1 MPYIPIL
8 AKFVR
13 LCSSFTLRP
22 KWQDHAEN
30 AQHSIDWPGPFLEP
44 QPHARETGTPMGKN
58 IGKGLILGEV
68 FDQIHKIAWFHCGA
82 HDVDPNDRIN
92 ITLTYMTTQ
101 AQKTLTIGKIPNH
114 GNCRQWQG
122 FKIWICKP
130 RWTMTNPQTSK
141 DINNQHQDIV

>member
-1 MPYIPIL
+1 
-8 AKFVR
+8 
-13 LCSSFTLRP
+13 
-22 KWQDHAEN
+22 
-30 AQHSIDWPGPFLEP
+30 
-44 QPHARETGTPMGKN
+44 MGKN

-101 AQKTLTIGKIPNH
+101 AQKTLTIGKIPTH

-141 DINNQHQDIV
+141 HVNNQHQDIVWLRSSSHCQVHPSANIGQYLNDRKSAMQHITAVNIHPTMLIQVKSG